1 MKRLFVLLLA
11 ANLALGA
18 WLLLGDPVDMV
29 REPARM
35 ALQIDPG
42 RFHVLSDADAARLR
56 TQADAAA
63 AAGAAAAAAAP
74 APDSAPDDA
83 AKAASDKSA
92 SDRSANDKAGADSPD
107 AARPDAPRADRAA
120 ADSAHAEPAGAPSPG
135 CIELGDFASESAAR
149 KARARLAEIGP
160 EEHLSLSTSDKST
173 RLRMTGVDAALE
185 LKIQRVLKDFPRQ
198 RLSHCSDPAA
208 AR

>member
-29 REPARM
+29 REPERM

-56 TQADAAA
+56 TQADAAS
-63 AAGAAAAAAAP
+63 AAAAAAAP
-74 APDSAPDDA
+74 APGSAPDDA
-83 AKAASDKSA
+83 SKAGGDTPAK
-92 SDRSANDKAGADSPD
+92 DKAGADSPD
-107 AARPDAPRADRAA
+107 AAKSDATSPDAPRADRAA
-120 ADSAHAEPAGAPSPG
+120 GDGARAEPAAAPSPG

-160 EEHLSLSTSDKST
+160 EEHLSLSTSDKSA
-173 RLRMTGVDAALE
+173 RVRMTGVDAALE

-198 RLSHCSDPAA
+198 RLTHCSDPAA